1 MEVWG
6 EASSFLSPCP
16 LFIFVPWSQIG
27 VDLSTAFFSLRVQV
41 RAVKLIPE
49 EFSLENR
56 LLTPTMK
63 CARHV
68 IRKHYQEELRQ
79 LFARKELD

>member
-1 MEVWG
+1 MALDEIWG
-6 EASSFLSPCP
+6 RFEIIELY
-16 LFIFVPWSQIG
+16 LGVRR
-27 VDLSTAFFSLRVQV
+27 VDLSTTFFLPLCLQV

>member
-1 MEVWG
+1 MALDEIWG
-6 EASSFLSPCP
+6 RFEIIELYLGVRSELIFQALFFLPPC
-16 LFIFVPWSQIG
+16 L
-27 VDLSTAFFSLRVQV
+27 QV